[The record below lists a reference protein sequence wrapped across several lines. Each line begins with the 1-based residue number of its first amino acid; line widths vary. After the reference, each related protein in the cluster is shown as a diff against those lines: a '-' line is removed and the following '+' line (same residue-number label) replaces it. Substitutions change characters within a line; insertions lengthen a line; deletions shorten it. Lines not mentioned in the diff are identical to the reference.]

1 MFLIFHHLERARTC
15 WNSPIYGFFSE
26 DIVIGYDAK
35 NGKYHYFK
43 CNTTHCKGKG
53 GVRCY
58 QKMDDR
64 SSTSNLKKHAMNC
77 FGQDAVDAATIGA
90 NSSTRP
96 DGSIF
101 AAFGR
106 QGARPV
112 TVTHKAHSNAEIR
125 AHLVRWITESNRSI
139 RIVEDCHFRE
149 LMLAGQPQAKLPGR
163 RTVARDIKSSFE
175 RCEGRINQLLQNY
188 PGRLNFATDAWTSP
202 NHRAMAAWTVHLQH
216 EGEPLVFLLDIF
228 EVPKVRHL
236 LFYYYRQVYLT
247 THTLVPYR
255 RNFGKGIP

>member
-1 MFLIFHHLERARTC
+1 MFLIFHHLERARTR

-26 DIVIGYDAK
+26 DIVIGYNAK

-43 CNTTHCKGKG
+43 CNATHCKGKG
-53 GVRCY
+53 GVRRY
-58 QKMDDR
+58 QKTDDR
-64 SSTSNLKKHAMNC
+64 SLTSNLKKHAMNC

-125 AHLVRWITESNRSI
+125 YVYLLILGNSICSRYSRAHLVRWITESNRSI
-139 RIVEDCHFRE
+139 RIVEDHHFRE
-149 LMLAGQPQAKLPGR
+149 LMLAGRPQAKLPGR

-175 RCEGRINQLLQNY
+175 RCEGRINQLLQV
-188 PGRLNFATDAWTSP
+188 SK
-202 NHRAMAAWTVHLQH
+202 
-216 EGEPLVFLLDIF
+216 PLVRAIF
-228 EVPKVRHL
+228 P
-236 LFYYYRQVYLT
+236 
-247 THTLVPYR
+247 
-255 RNFGKGIP
+255 I